1 MNAIE
6 QIKQHALDN
15 YNNGWDYIVE
25 CYTDEEIQQEYLDVA
40 GGDVTKAMALIQ
52 EVADYRNEQYGE
64 ARRAV
69 EENADTEEG
78 TPMIEQV
85 NTTAVAD
92 LIAELLDANWD
103 FNYAC
108 QKQRESKD
116 AGMSYLE
123 ELYREDRET
132 SWDRMH
138 AAEQALE
145 GLGIDVRE
153 AQRKLDAQR
162 KAA

>member
-1 MNAIE
+1 MRMILMNT
-6 QIKQHALDN
+6 L
-15 YNNGWDYIVE
+15 
-25 CYTDEEIQQEYLDVA
+25 
-40 GGDVTKAMALIQ
+40 
-52 EVADYRNEQYGE
+52 
-64 ARRAV
+64 
-69 EENADTEEG
+69 
-78 TPMIEQV
+78 
-85 NTTAVAD
+85 NTTEVAD

-132 SWDRMH
+132 AWNRMYD
-138 AAEQALE
+138 AEQALE
-145 GLGIDVRE
+145 GLGINVRE